1 MSSGEKTEEPTPKKL
16 RDAHE
21 KGQVPQSRDATS
33 TALLIVVF
41 GYIAA
46 MWHPALARFKA
57 EFDLIPRLYERP
69 FDEALAV
76 ALTAIAGDLAAIL
89 GPLLLLVAL
98 TAVMAGFLQV
108 GPILA
113 FESVKPGL
121 DKINPMAALK
131 KMFSLKNLIE
141 FAKAILKT
149 LFLGALVYL
158 LIRNSI
164 PVLVQVP
171 YGGRAA
177 TLAVLQQLLFQMA
190 IYTVLAFL
198 VVAAADLLMQRY
210 LHKKQLRMT
219 KDEVKREYKENEGD
233 PHIKAKRKQLHREM
247 LQGGMVE
254 RARKATVLVTN
265 PTHLAIALQYEENET
280 PLPVILAKG
289 EGILALRMI
298 EMAVAENIPVLEN
311 VPLAHDLMDRGTLD
325 QAIPSE
331 LIAPVA
337 EVLRWV
343 RELKRMP
350 S

>member
-1 MSSGEKTEEPTPKKL
+1 MSTGDKTEEPTPKKL
-16 RDAHE
+16 RDARE
-21 KGQVPQSRDATS
+21 KGQVPQSREATS
-33 TALLIVVF
+33 TALLIVLLA
-41 GYIAA
+41 YIAT
-46 MWHPALARFKA
+46 MWHPALARLKA

-69 FDEALAV
+69 FEEAMTL
-76 ALTAIAGDLAAIL
+76 LLSTIIGDAAAIL
-89 GPLLLLVAL
+89 GPLLLVVFV
-98 TAVMAGFLQV
+98 TAVLAGFLQV
-108 GPILA
+108 GPVLSL
-113 FESVKPGL
+113 EPVKPSL
-121 DKINPMAALK
+121 DKLNPMAALK

-141 FAKAILKT
+141 FAKAIFKT

-158 LIRNSI
+158 VIRNGI
-164 PVLVQVP
+164 PVLVQAP
-171 YGGRAA
+171 YGGREA
-177 TLAVLQQLLFQMA
+177 TVSVLEQLLFQMA
-190 IYTVLAFL
+190 IYAVLASL
-198 VVAAADLLMQRY
+198 AVAAADILVQRY

-254 RARKATVLVTN
+254 RSRQATVLVTN
-265 PTHLAIALQYEENET
+265 PTHLAIALRYEEDET
-280 PLPVILAKG
+280 PLPVVLAKG
-289 EGILALRMI
+289 EGVLALRMI
-298 EMAVAENIPVLEN
+298 EMAVAEGIPVLEN

-325 QAIPSE
+325 QAIPPE

>member
-1 MSSGEKTEEPTPKKL
+1 MSTGDKTEEPTPKKL
-16 RDAHE
+16 RDARE
-21 KGQVPQSRDATS
+21 KGQVAQSRDATS
-33 TALLIVVF
+33 TALLIVLF
-41 GYIAA
+41 AYIAA
-46 MWHPALARFKA
+46 MWHPALVRLKA
-57 EFDLIPRLYERP
+57 EFDLIPRLYDRP
-69 FDEALAV
+69 FDEALPLL
-76 ALTAIAGDLAAIL
+76 LTAIAGDVAAIL
-89 GPLLLLVAL
+89 GPLLILVVL
-98 TAVMAGFLQV
+98 TAVLAGFLQV
-108 GPILA
+108 GPVLA
-113 FESVKPGL
+113 LEPVKPSL

-177 TLAVLQQLLFQMA
+177 TIAVLAQLLFQMA

-198 VVAAADLLMQRY
+198 VVAAADMLVQRY

-233 PHIKAKRKQLHREM
+233 PHIKSKRKQLHREL

-254 RARKATVLVTN
+254 RSRKATVMVTN
-265 PTHLAIALQYEENET
+265 PTHLAIALRYEENET
-280 PLPVILAKG
+280 PLPVVLAKG

-298 EMAVAENIPVLEN
+298 EVAVAENIPVLEN

-343 RELKRMP
+343 GELKRMP

>member
-16 RDAHE
+16 RDARE
-21 KGQVPQSRDATS
+21 KGQVAQSRDATS
-33 TALLIVVF
+33 TALLIVLF
-41 GYIAA
+41 AYIAA
-46 MWHPALARFKA
+46 IWHPALARFKA

-69 FDEALAV
+69 LAEALSV
-76 ALTAIAGDLAAIL
+76 LLSAIAGDVAALL
-89 GPLLLLVAL
+89 GPLLVLVVV
-98 TAVMAGFLQV
+98 TAVLAGFLQV
-108 GPILA
+108 GPVFAL
-113 FESVKPGL
+113 EPVKPSL
-121 DKINPMAALK
+121 DKINPIAAIK

-141 FAKAILKT
+141 FAKAIFKT

-158 LIRNSI
+158 VIRNSI
-164 PVLVQVP
+164 PVLVQIP

-177 TLAVLQQLLFQMA
+177 TLAVLEALLFQMA
-190 IYTVLAFL
+190 VYTVLAFL
-198 VVAAADLLMQRY
+198 VVSAADLLMQRY
-210 LHKKQLRMT
+210 LHKKELRMT

-233 PHIKAKRKQLHREM
+233 PHIKSKRKQLHREL

-254 RARKATVLVTN
+254 RSRKASVMVTN
-265 PTHLAIALQYEENET
+265 PTHLAIALRYEENET
-280 PLPVILAKG
+280 PLPLVIAKG

-298 EMAVAENIPVLEN
+298 EAAVEENIPVLEN
-311 VPLAHDLMDRGTLD
+311 VPLAHDLMDRSTLD

-343 RELKRMP
+343 QELKQMP

>member
-1 MSSGEKTEEPTPKKL
+1 MSTGEKTEEPTPKKL
-16 RDAHE
+16 RDARE
-21 KGQVPQSRDATS
+21 KGQVAQSRDATS
-33 TALLIVVF
+33 TALLIVLF
-41 GYIAA
+41 AYIAA
-46 MWHPALARFKA
+46 MWKPALARLKA

-69 FDEALAV
+69 LQEALSVLLTAV
-76 ALTAIAGDLAAIL
+76 ASDVAAIL
-89 GPLLLLVAL
+89 GPLLILVVL

-108 GPILA
+108 GPVLA
-113 FESVKPGL
+113 LEQVKPSL

-131 KMFSLKNLIE
+131 KTFSLKNLIE

-158 LIRNSI
+158 LIRSSI

-177 TLAVLQQLLFQMA
+177 TVAVLGQLLLQMA

-198 VVAAADLLMQRY
+198 VVAAADVLLQRY
-210 LHKKQLRMT
+210 LQKKQLRMT

-233 PHIKAKRKQLHREM
+233 PHIKSKRKQLHREL

-254 RARKATVLVTN
+254 RSRKATVLVTN
-265 PTHLAIALQYEENET
+265 PTHLAIALRYEENET
-280 PLPVILAKG
+280 PLPVIIAMG

-298 EMAVAENIPVLEN
+298 ETAVAENIPVLEN
-311 VPLAHDLMDRGTLD
+311 IPLAHDLIDRGTLD

-343 RELKRMP
+343 RELKQMP